1 MFSRKQRRLLL
12 GVTAAATAV
21 AVLAG
26 CSGGSPSGGS
36 GGSGGSAA
44 PGGAD
49 YAEGEWQVT
58 ITSVAADKSVLRPAQ
73 EWYMDQVEERT
84 NGAIQFTRTTA
95 NELCA
100 QADQYACLE
109 DGSAQLLVQVPNY
122 QPTIFVPNSLPE
134 ITFGSSN
141 SAAITAAMAELT
153 DTNKDVKAFLDA
165 KNLHSVSTY
174 SVGNMLVG
182 SNTPLEGPEDLE
194 GLTMRTAGTI
204 AAPNFAAAGVV
215 PTQVT
220 ADEAY
225 NSFST
230 GLVQAAAG
238 AMDFVVAWK
247 LGEVLKH
254 WVDPG
259 MGVYSE
265 FAMYW
270 AKDYYDEFPDDI
282 KATLE
287 EVRDEMNSGAEIEV
301 WKNGYTSADGTEFVG
316 TNQQCEMISS
326 IPNVETFTEWD
337 EDTVAEF
344 KKMGALVDGQTYT
357 NEELWVKNATAAGL
371 TNAEGVLDDYF
382 SLLEKYEAEYDDP
395 ALGIDPVTSC
405 IEGFNK

>member
-1 MFSRKQRRLLL
+1 MFSRTQRRLLT
-12 GVTAAATAV
+12 GVAAAATAV

-26 CSGGSPSGGS
+26 CSGSPSGGGGAS
-36 GGSGGSAA
+36 GGG
-44 PGGAD
+44 
-49 YAEGEWQVT
+49 YAEGEWEVT

-84 NGAIQFTRTTA
+84 NGAITFNRTTA
-95 NELCA
+95 NEICA

-109 DGSAQLLVQVPNY
+109 DGSAQLLVTVPNY
-122 QPTIFVPNSLPE
+122 QPSIFVTNSLPE
-134 ITFGSSN
+134 ITFRSSN

-153 DTNKDVKAFLDA
+153 ETNEDVKAFLDA
-165 KNLHSVSTY
+165 KNLYSVSTW
-174 SVGNMLVG
+174 SVGNLLVG
-182 SNTPLEGPEDLE
+182 SNEPLEGPEDLE

-204 AAPNFAAAGVV
+204 AAPNFAAAGVI

-230 GLVQAAAG
+230 GLVSAAAG

-259 MGVYSE
+259 IGVYSE

-287 EVRDEMNSGAEIEV
+287 EVADELNSGAEIEV
-301 WKNGYTSADGTEFVG
+301 WKNGYDSADGTHFVG
-316 TNQQCEMISS
+316 TNEQCEMISS
-326 IPNVETFTEWD
+326 IPNVETLTAWD
-337 EDTVAEF
+337 EDAVAEF
-344 KKMGALVDGQTYT
+344 KEMGAVVDGQKYT
-357 NEELWVKNATAAGL
+357 NEELWVRNATAAGL
-371 TNAEGVLDDYF
+371 TNAEGVLEDYN
-382 SLLEKYEAEYDDP
+382 SLIEKYEAEYDDP
-395 ALGIDPVTSC
+395 ELSVDPVTSC
-405 IEGFNK
+405 IESFNNR